1 MRILI
6 ADDDGASRCVLQ
18 AVLEKEG
25 HEVVALNNGTS
36 ALEALQAWDTPP
48 LAILDWMMPGM
59 DGVDI
64 LQEIRK
70 TNAGRHLYMI
80 MLTSKQDKADTVEAL
95 KSGANDYISKPFDR
109 GELLARVNVGCRII
123 GLQSALSDKITELA
137 NALEQIKSLRG
148 IIPICAWC
156 KKIRDDA
163 GYWQQVETYLGQHS
177 EAVFSHGMCPDC
189 HAKILKEG
197 H

>member
-25 HEVVALNNGTS
+25 HEVVALNNGS
-36 ALEALQAWDTPP
+36 AALEALQARDSPP

-64 LQEIRK
+64 LQEIRR
-70 TNAGRHLYMI
+70 TPAGCNLYMI
-80 MLTSKQDKADTVEAL
+80 MLTSKQDKADIVKAL
-95 KSGANDYISKPFDR
+95 KSGADDYISKPFDR
-109 GELLARVNVGCRII
+109 GELLARVSVGCRII
-123 GLQSALSDKITELA
+123 ELQSALSDKIIELG
-137 NALEQIKSLRG
+137 NALEQIKSLSG

-163 GYWQQVETYLGQHS
+163 GYWQQVDHYIGEHS
-177 EAVFSHGMCPDC
+177 EAIFSHGMCPDC
-189 HAKILKEG
+189 HAKILNEME
-197 H
+197 